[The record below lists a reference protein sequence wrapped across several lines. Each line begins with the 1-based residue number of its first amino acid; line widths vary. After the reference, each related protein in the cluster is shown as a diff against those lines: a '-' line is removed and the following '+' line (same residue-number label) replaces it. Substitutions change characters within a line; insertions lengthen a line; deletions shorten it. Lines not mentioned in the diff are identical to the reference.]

1 MAAAVEAAIPQE
13 GVPIVEE
20 NAAAGEAN
28 NVEPHGDP
36 LLNGGAAPEALAAVP
51 QAAVLMG
58 IHQLAGLGASNTAAE
73 IRELRRQRDSIK
85 DEQKHASLAL
95 KNATK
100 REKRL
105 RAKAEKLDNNDLL
118 EVFRMRQ
125 EADAKKAKF
134 KAKAKARA
142 DREMEAADAPDVPNA

>member
-125 EADAKKAKF
+125 EADSKRARSKAL
-134 KAKAKARA
+134 AKARA
-142 DREMEAADAPDVPNA
+142 NQEIDAADAPDLPNI